1 VVQGDGTWPNS
12 VFPMLGFPSCHLD
25 FGDVWGRRVMMGISP
40 STFELRTDEFRDLV
54 RRSREVVLLAAITGA
69 ITGLMVRF
77 FELVVSEFAFDVILH
92 GPIWLGAIA
101 PGIGLV
107 LSAILLRT
115 VGNSASSATTD
126 EYLRAFHDP
135 EYPLR
140 PRAFLGRM
148 AAAVTTLGSGGALGL
163 EGPSMY
169 GGSALGAMIQ
179 RRLPAAFRGA
189 DHRTLL
195 VSGAAAGVAAIFKA
209 PATGAI
215 FALEVPFRDQMAR
228 RMLLPALVASA
239 SGYLVFVALSDT
251 RPIFTFESETQASF
265 QYRDLAGAVLIGITC
280 AVGARVFSRLIR
292 FAKGFTLRPIAI
304 RVVLSSII
312 LALLF
317 GISRGLT
324 GESLS
329 LGSGYEVIIWL
340 GTDEHA
346 LWLLAAVF
354 VIRLLATAATLA
366 GGGVGGLFIPLVV
379 AGAIVGRS
387 VGEIV
392 NPLDPALYV
401 LLGVA
406 AFLGAGYRVPLAAVM
421 FVAETT
427 GQPGFIVPALFAAV
441 AAELV
446 MGEQS
451 ITTFQRAPDR
461 PG

>member
-1 VVQGDGTWPNS
+1 
-12 VFPMLGFPSCHLD
+12 MLSRWRP
-25 FGDVWGRRVMMGISP
+25 P
-40 STFELRTDEFRDLV
+40 TFDIRSEEFRDLV
-54 RRSREVVLLAAITGA
+54 RRSREVVLLAAITGS
-69 ITGLMVRF
+69 ITGLVVRF
-77 FELVVSEFAFDVILH
+77 FEYFVVEVAFHYVVE
-92 GPIWLGAIA
+92 GPLWMGAVA

-115 VGNSASSATTD
+115 VGNGASSATAD

-140 PRAFLGRM
+140 PRAFIGRM
-148 AAAVTTLGSGGALGL
+148 AAAVTTLGTGGPMGL
-163 EGPSMY
+163 EGPSIY

-195 VSGAAAGVAAIFKA
+195 VAGAAAGVAAIFKA

-239 SGYLVFVALSDT
+239 SGYLVFVALSNV
-251 RPIFTFESETQASF
+251 RPIFSF
-265 QYRDLAGAVLIGITC
+265 QSDGSAAFEYRDLAGAILIGVCC
-280 AVGARVFSRLIR
+280 AVGARVFSRMIR
-292 FAKGFTLRPIAI
+292 YAKGFTLRPAGI
-304 RVVLSSII
+304 RVAVAS
-312 LALLF
+312 ALLAVLF
-317 GISRGLT
+317 VISRGLT
-324 GESLS
+324 GESLTI
-329 LGSGYEVIIWL
+329 GSGYEVIRWL
-340 GTDEHA
+340 SEEHT
-346 LWLLAAVF
+346 LWLLAAVL
-354 VIRLLATAATLA
+354 VLRSVATATVLA

-379 AGAIVGRS
+379 AGAIVGRG
-387 VGEIV
+387 VGDLV
-392 NPLDPALYV
+392 NPLDPTLYV
-401 LLGVA
+401 LLGMA

-446 MGEQS
+446 MGRQS
-451 ITTFQRAPDR
+451 ITTFQRSPE
-461 PG
+461 GTS

>member
-1 VVQGDGTWPNS
+1 
-12 VFPMLGFPSCHLD
+12 M
-25 FGDVWGRRVMMGISP
+25 
-40 STFELRTDEFRDLV
+40 
-54 RRSREVVLLAAITGA
+54 AAITGS
-69 ITGLMVRF
+69 ITGLVVRF
-77 FELVVSEFAFDVILH
+77 FEYVVVEVAFHVVIE
-92 GPIWLGAIA
+92 GPLWVGAVA
-101 PGIGLV
+101 PGIGLA

-115 VGNSASSATTD
+115 LGNGASSATAD

-140 PRAFLGRM
+140 PRAFMGRM
-148 AAAVTTLGSGGALGL
+148 AAAVTTLGFGGPMGL
-163 EGPSMY
+163 EGPSIY

-195 VSGAAAGVAAIFKA
+195 VAGAAAGVAAIFKA

-239 SGYLVFVALSDT
+239 SGYLVFVALSNV
-251 RPIFTFESETQASF
+251 RPIFTFENDGGAAFE
-265 QYRDLAGAVLIGITC
+265 YKDLAGAILIGVCC
-280 AVGARVFSRLIR
+280 AVGARMFSRMIR
-292 FAKGFTLRPIAI
+292 YAKGFTLRPIVL
-304 RVVLSSII
+304 RVVLASAV

-317 GISRGLT
+317 VISRGLT
-324 GESLS
+324 GESLTI
-329 LGSGYEVIIWL
+329 GSGYEVIRWL
-340 GTDEHA
+340 AEEHA
-346 LWLLAAVF
+346 LWLLAAVL
-354 VIRLLATAATLA
+354 VLRCLATATTVA

-379 AGAIVGRS
+379 GGAIVGRG
-387 VGEIV
+387 VGDIV
-392 NPLDPALYV
+392 NPLDPTLYV
-401 LLGVA
+401 LLGMA

-446 MGEQS
+446 MGQQS
-451 ITTFQRAPDR
+451 ITTFQRSPE
-461 PG
+461 GTS

>member
-1 VVQGDGTWPNS
+1 MT
-12 VFPMLGFPSCHLD
+12 LGWRPPSFD
-25 FGDVWGRRVMMGISP
+25 IRS
-40 STFELRTDEFRDLV
+40 EEFRDLV
-54 RRSREVVLLAAITGA
+54 RRSREVVLLAAITGS
-69 ITGLMVRF
+69 ITGLVVRF
-77 FELVVSEFAFDVILH
+77 FEYVVVEVLFHVVIE
-92 GPIWLGAIA
+92 GPLWFGAIA
-101 PGIGLV
+101 PGLGLA

-115 VGNSASSATTD
+115 LGNGASSATAD

-140 PRAFLGRM
+140 PRAFMGRM
-148 AAAVTTLGSGGALGL
+148 AAAVTTLGFGGPMGL
-163 EGPSMY
+163 EGPSIY

-195 VSGAAAGVAAIFKA
+195 VAGAAAGVAAIFKA

-239 SGYLVFVALSDT
+239 SGYLVFVALSNV
-251 RPIFTFESETQASF
+251 RPIFTFENDGGAAFE
-265 QYRDLAGAVLIGITC
+265 YKDLAGAILIGVCC
-280 AVGARVFSRLIR
+280 AVGARMFSRMIR
-292 FAKGFTLRPIAI
+292 YAKGFTLRPIVL
-304 RVVLSSII
+304 RVVLASAV

-317 GISRGLT
+317 VISRGLT
-324 GESLS
+324 GESLTI
-329 LGSGYEVIIWL
+329 GSGYEVIRWL
-340 GTDEHA
+340 AEEHA
-346 LWLLAAVF
+346 LWLLAAVL
-354 VIRLLATAATLA
+354 VLRCLATATTVA

-379 AGAIVGRS
+379 GGAIVGRG
-387 VGEIV
+387 VGDIV
-392 NPLDPALYV
+392 NPLDPTLYV
-401 LLGVA
+401 LLGMA

-446 MGEQS
+446 MGQQS
-451 ITTFQRAPDR
+451 ITTFQRSPE
-461 PG
+461 GTS

>member
-1 VVQGDGTWPNS
+1 MSTGW
-12 VFPMLGFPSCHLD
+12 
-25 FGDVWGRRVMMGISP
+25 RP
-40 STFELRTDEFRDLV
+40 STFDIRSEEFRDLV

-69 ITGLMVRF
+69 ITGLFVRF
-77 FELVVSEFAFDVILH
+77 FEYVVAEVVLH
-92 GPIWLGAIA
+92 WVLDGPVWVGAVA
-101 PGIGLV
+101 PGIGLM
-107 LSAILLRT
+107 LSAILLHT
-115 VGNSASSATTD
+115 LGNGASPATSD

-140 PRAFLGRM
+140 PRAFMGRM
-148 AAAVTTLGSGGALGL
+148 AAAVTTLGSGGAMGL
-163 EGPSMY
+163 EGPSLY

-195 VSGAAAGVAAIFKA
+195 VAGAAAGVAAIFKA

-251 RPIFTFESETQASF
+251 RPIFSFDANRGASF
-265 QYRDLAGAVLIGITC
+265 EYRDLAGAVVIGICC
-280 AVGARVFSRLIR
+280 AVGARLFSRLIR
-292 FAKGFTLRPIAI
+292 FAKGVTLRPIVL
-304 RVVLSSII
+304 RVPLAG
-312 LALLF
+312 LALAVLF
-317 GISRGLT
+317 GLSRWLT
-324 GESLS
+324 GESLT
-329 LGSGYEVIIWL
+329 LGSGFEVIRWL
-340 GTDEHA
+340 SEEHA

-354 VIRLLATAATLA
+354 ALRLVATATTLA
-366 GGGVGGLFIPLVV
+366 GGGVGGVFIPLVV
-379 AGAIVGRS
+379 AGAIVGRG
-387 VGEIV
+387 VGDVI
-392 NPLDPALYV
+392 NPSDPTLYV
-401 LLGVA
+401 LLGIA

-446 MGEQS
+446 MGQQS
-451 ITTFQRAPDR
+451 ITTFQRSPQTVA
-461 PG
+461 

>member
-1 VVQGDGTWPNS
+1 
-12 VFPMLGFPSCHLD
+12 
-25 FGDVWGRRVMMGISP
+25 MGWRP
-40 STFELRTDEFRDLV
+40 STFDIRTTEFRDLV
-54 RRSREVVLLAAITGA
+54 RRSREVVLLAAVTGA
-69 ITGLMVRF
+69 VTGLFVRF
-77 FELVVSEFAFDVILH
+77 FEYVVAEVALH
-92 GPIWLGAIA
+92 WVLEGPLWVGAVA

-115 VGNSASSATTD
+115 LGNGASSATSD

-140 PRAFLGRM
+140 PRAFMGRM
-148 AAAVTTLGSGGALGL
+148 AAAVTTLGSGGAMGL
-163 EGPSMY
+163 EGPSLY

-195 VSGAAAGVAAIFKA
+195 VAGAAAGVAAIFKA

-251 RPIFTFESETQASF
+251 RPIFSFESDRPASF
-265 QYRDLAGAVLIGITC
+265 QYRDLAGAILIGIGC
-280 AVGARVFSRLIR
+280 AMGARAFSRLIR
-292 FAKGFTLRPIAI
+292 FAKSFTLRPITMRLA
-304 RVVLSSII
+304 VASVGLAVL
-312 LALLF
+312 F
-317 GISRGLT
+317 VISRGLT
-324 GESLS
+324 GESLT
-329 LGSGYEVIIWL
+329 LGPGFQVFLWL
-340 GTDEHA
+340 GTEHA

-354 VIRLLATAATLA
+354 LLRCVATATTLA

-379 AGAIVGRS
+379 GGAIVGRG
-387 VGEIV
+387 VGDIV
-392 NPLDPALYV
+392 NPLDPTLYV

-446 MGEQS
+446 MGDQS
-451 ITTFQRAPDR
+451 ITTFQRSPDR
-461 PG
+461 AM

>member
-1 VVQGDGTWPNS
+1 MHPAVPRLHWAVVSDRKMT
-12 VFPMLGFPSCHLD
+12 LGWRPPSFD
-25 FGDVWGRRVMMGISP
+25 IRS
-40 STFELRTDEFRDLV
+40 EEFRDLV
-54 RRSREVVLLAAITGA
+54 RRSREVVLLAAITGS
-69 ITGLMVRF
+69 ITGLVVRF
-77 FELVVSEFAFDVILH
+77 FEYVVVEVAFHVVIE
-92 GPIWLGAIA
+92 GPLWVGAVA
-101 PGIGLV
+101 PGVGLA

-115 VGNSASSATTD
+115 LGNGASSATAD

-140 PRAFLGRM
+140 PRAFMGRM
-148 AAAVTTLGSGGALGL
+148 AAAVTTLGFGGPMGL
-163 EGPSMY
+163 EGPSIY

-195 VSGAAAGVAAIFKA
+195 VAGAAAGVAAIFKA

-239 SGYLVFVALSDT
+239 SGYLVFVALSNV
-251 RPIFTFESETQASF
+251 RPIFTFENDGGAAFE
-265 QYRDLAGAVLIGITC
+265 YKDLAGAILIGVCC
-280 AVGARVFSRLIR
+280 AVGARMFSRMIR
-292 FAKGFTLRPIAI
+292 YAKGFTLRPIVL
-304 RVVLSSII
+304 RVALASAL

-317 GISRGLT
+317 VISRGLT
-324 GESLS
+324 GESLTI
-329 LGSGYEVIIWL
+329 GSGYEVIRWL
-340 GTDEHA
+340 SEEHA
-346 LWLLAAVF
+346 LWLLAAVL
-354 VIRLLATAATLA
+354 VLRCLATATTVA

-379 AGAIVGRS
+379 GGAIVGRG
-387 VGEIV
+387 VGDIV
-392 NPLDPALYV
+392 NPLDPTLYV
-401 LLGVA
+401 LLGMA

-446 MGEQS
+446 MGQQS
-451 ITTFQRAPDR
+451 ITTFQRSPE
-461 PG
+461 GTS